1 MRLARHLDLGHR
13 MNSPSP
19 SDHCWTIGFTP
30 QGRWIAPAV
39 RAATRVE
46 WPQAKQI
53 ASAHLGDETLVHELM
68 ELAVL
73 QTGEHLADLPPI
85 GVEEVRK
92 ILARF
97 YRNAVRRRQRAN
109 NKFSFRGTAS
119 ELEVLASS
127 RDTALP
133 ALEAELDLQAI
144 LRETPPDL
152 RRAMLMRYGAHT
164 PWGVI
169 ARETSNSKE
178 AIRKRCQRELDRI
191 RRKLG
196 IGEQVG

>member
-1 MRLARHLDLGHR
+1 

-39 RAATRVE
+39 RAAVRME
-46 WPQAKQI
+46 WRQAEQI
-53 ASAHLGDETLVHELM
+53 ATIHLGDETLVHELM

-85 GVEEVRK
+85 SVEEVRE

-97 YRNAVRRRQRAN
+97 YRNGVRRRQRAN
-109 NKFSFRGTAS
+109 NKFSFRGTAF
-119 ELEVLASS
+119 ELEALASS
-127 RDTALP
+127 HDAALP
-133 ALEAELDLQAI
+133 ALEAELDLEVV
-144 LRETPPDL
+144 LGETPPDL

-164 PWGVI
+164 PWEDI
-169 ARETSNSKE
+169 ARETINSKE
-178 AIRKRCQRELDRI
+178 AIRKRCQRELERI
-191 RRKLG
+191 RRKLR
-196 IGEQVG
+196 IGDRVD

>member
-1 MRLARHLDLGHR
+1 M
-13 MNSPSP
+13 
-19 SDHCWTIGFTP
+19 
-30 QGRWIAPAV
+30 
-39 RAATRVE
+39 E
-46 WPQAKQI
+46 WRQAEQI
-53 ASAHLGDETLVHELM
+53 AAMHLGDQTLVHELM

-73 QTGEHLADLPPI
+73 QTGEHLADLSPI
-85 GVEEVRK
+85 SVEEARE

-109 NKFSFRGTAS
+109 SKFSFRGTAS
-119 ELEVLASS
+119 ELDLLASS
-127 RDTALP
+127 RDAAVP
-133 ALEAELDLQAI
+133 ALEAELDLEAI

-164 PWGVI
+164 PWEDI

-178 AIRKRCQRELDRI
+178 AIRKRCQRELVRI

-196 IGEQVG
+196 IGDGVD